1 MSIVFYEF
9 LKIGEKKFCQKFEKI
24 WNFKKFFFTN
34 FQKFI
39 KNDRHVQISWFKVRL
54 KGEMLC
60 FTILEKLARARAA
73 GALYAS
79 LNFDIF
85 GEKPIFRG
93 N

>member
-1 MSIVFYEF
+1 M
-9 LKIGEKKFCQKFEKI
+9 
-24 WNFKKFFFTN
+24 
-34 FQKFI
+34 
-39 KNDRHVQISWFKVRL
+39 SWFKVRL

-60 FTILEKLARARAA
+60 FAILEKLARARAA